1 MINRNLKIWIR
12 LFVLMSL
19 GAMACTT
26 LNRVNQTRE
35 TAQAVVTEVKGLA
48 TQGSSLVNTAQA
60 FATQNPSLVE
70 TARSFTTTQGPS
82 MLATAQA
89 FATQHPEAAATA
101 QALITQLPGILAT
114 GMDSTVIAGST
125 SPANPTIPIVPE
137 NQRSDYREAKNFV
150 NYNSS
155 LSIQELTD
163 FYKSEMPVYD
173 WLLDPSKSLEQEASS
188 ILVFTKGTQRADV
201 IIIPFQNNLNNI
213 TITVTP

>member
-1 MINRNLKIWIR
+1 MWIL
-12 LFVLMSL
+12 LFVLLSAA
-19 GAMACTT
+19 AMACTT
-26 LNRVNQTRE
+26 LNRVNQTRQ
-35 TAQAVVTEVKGLA
+35 TAQAVVTEVKGFA
-48 TQGSSLVNTAQA
+48 TQGSSLLNTAQA

-125 SPANPTIPIVPE
+125 SIANPDIPVVPE
-137 NQRSDYREAKNFV
+137 NQRSDYRENQNFI
-150 NYNSS
+150 NYSS
-155 LSIQELTD
+155 SMTLQELTD

-173 WLLDPSKSLEQEASS
+173 WLLDPSKSLEQDVSA
-188 ILVFTKGTQRADV
+188 ILIFTKGSKRADV
-201 IIIPFQNNLNNI
+201 IIIPVQDNQVNVTI
-213 TITVTP
+213 TITP